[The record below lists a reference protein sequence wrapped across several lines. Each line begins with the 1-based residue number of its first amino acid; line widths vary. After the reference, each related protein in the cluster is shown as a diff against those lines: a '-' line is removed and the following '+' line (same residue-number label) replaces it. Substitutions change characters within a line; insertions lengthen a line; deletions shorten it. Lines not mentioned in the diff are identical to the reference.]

1 MLSLVLN
8 QLNQNEYYLID
19 GIDIS
24 KSTFLT
30 EETIGFKNYQFS
42 STKKLLHNYRMQ
54 GNILPIL
61 FAPFKTMRIQN
72 NFVNHC
78 VN

>member
-30 EETIGFKNYQFS
+30 DETTGFKNNQFS
-42 STKKLLHNYRMQ
+42 STKKLLDNSTVCRE
-54 GNILPIL
+54 I
-61 FAPFKTMRIQN
+61 FSPFFRPFRRPHGQRVKDCER
-72 NFVNHC
+72 
-78 VN
+78 

>member
-30 EETIGFKNYQFS
+30 EETTGFKNNQFS
-42 STKKLLHNYRMQ
+42 STKK
-54 GNILPIL
+54 
-61 FAPFKTMRIQN
+61 
-72 NFVNHC
+72 
-78 VN
+78 